1 MNYILFYKGKLPS
14 YTDYCINS
22 ILSIDKDS
30 KIYFLID
37 SKVDFHNDRVIVVN
51 LLSINS
57 IYIEKLNDLNY
68 FAGDNNPLWESS
80 LMRIFYI
87 NEFINMKEI
96 NEFVHFDLDVL
107 IYKSF
112 KEVQNIFLNN
122 KINITP
128 LTKNFLVFGYCY
140 IPTLQLF
147 TKLTDMLFKI
157 LENKKFYEEKYYNS
171 QRLNEMKMLYIAYD
185 EKPELFNLLNVLP
198 NDKSSFLFDPG
209 SYGQYLGGTHKK
221 KFSKGFID
229 KDHIAGIEISK
240 KNVKPILFKNN
251 YCVKENDR
259 IFDLVNLH
267 VHSKKLKN
275 FLPQNYSK
283 LVKTSKL

>member
-30 KIYFLID
+30 KIYFLTD

-96 NEFVHFDLDVL
+96 NEFVHFDLD
-107 IYKSF
+107 
-112 KEVQNIFLNN
+112 Q
-122 KINITP
+122 IN
-128 LTKNFLVFGYCY
+128 
-140 IPTLQLF
+140 
-147 TKLTDMLFKI
+147 
-157 LENKKFYEEKYYNS
+157 YNHF
-171 QRLNEMKMLYIAYD
+171 EMM
-185 EKPELFNLLNVLP
+185 
-198 NDKSSFLFDPG
+198 
-209 SYGQYLGGTHKK
+209 
-221 KFSKGFID
+221 
-229 KDHIAGIEISK
+229 
-240 KNVKPILFKNN
+240 
-251 YCVKENDR
+251 
-259 IFDLVNLH
+259 
-267 VHSKKLKN
+267 
-275 FLPQNYSK
+275 
-283 LVKTSKL
+283 